1 MENFIFCD
9 MATNNNERLLKAA
22 AEELQLRTKV
32 DVKKKE

>member
-1 MENFIFCD
+1 